1 MGIPIDENKMVGRL
15 NSHPIVI
22 VPLWEGAPTS
32 DSDEWTVDLCN
43 YLLNDLGELANL
55 IYLYIYSRN
64 RNRFKHNRNG
74 WLDHVYWPNS
84 RHICIHFCI

>member
-1 MGIPIDENKMVGRL
+1 MVGRL

-32 DSDEWTVDLCN
+32 DSEEWTVDLCN

-55 IYLYIYSRN
+55 IYLYIYIVETETGSN
-64 RNRFKHNRNG
+64 TTEMVG
-74 WLDHVYWPNS
+74 WITYTGPIQDT
-84 RHICIHFCI
+84 CIHFCI